1 MEDGLRQIVYSQGG
15 VIKNKDRYV
24 CHCIIIKINLFLNC
38 GTMPSFRKTFD
49 IVFCWFRRNYHFY
62 WKIKMSQL

>member
-1 MEDGLRQIVYSQGG
+1 MEDGLRKIVYSQGG

-38 GTMPSFRKTFD
+38 G
-49 IVFCWFRRNYHFY
+49 FY
-62 WKIKMSQL
+62 DWIQCHLFGKRLTLCFVGFVEIIIFIGK